1 MSPSKRAFKNISPGA
16 YFWTFT
22 VFGTLAVNFSK
33 GIFLDEML
41 YQPVNAVL
49 NWKIMHLNIS

>member
-1 MSPSKRAFKNISPGA
+1 MFD
-16 YFWTFT
+16 
-22 VFGTLAVNFSK
+22 TLAVNFSK